1 MPALP
6 RLANVA
12 QARTGKNADR
22 RTYPAAVGVILI
34 SLKAVAAAAKYE
46 FAKLQEVLMPMP
58 TRASPTSAGAWTI
71 TLLLAATMI
80 AMVSVVVSH
89 YAS

>member
-1 MPALP
+1 
-6 RLANVA
+6 
-12 QARTGKNADR
+12 
-22 RTYPAAVGVILI
+22 
-34 SLKAVAAAAKYE
+34 
-46 FAKLQEVLMPMP
+46 MPMP
-58 TRASPTSAGAWTI
+58 TRASPTNVGAWTI